1 MLHCSPAVHADGST
15 EYDAHNLY
23 GTTMAMRF
31 HAAFTAITGK
41 RPFILSRY
49 ACACKLL
56 RYMRSIGVG
65 TVLLLWLHSRQM
77 LYAVCFNHAA
87 RWQVCV
93 LSALAV
99 TPSMISPEA
108 VIGC

>member
-1 MLHCSPAVHADGST
+1 MQLALISLPAFRMLDRQTCLHDQLPAFIACTVAYCCILTAVPFLVVHCATVHADGTT

-49 ACACKLL
+49 AAQ
-56 RYMRSIGVG
+56 SAG
-65 TVLLLWLHSRQM
+65 H
-77 LYAVCFNHAA
+77 VC
-87 RWQVCV
+87 C
-93 LSALAV
+93 L
-99 TPSMISPEA
+99 
-108 VIGC
+108 